1 MVSLQTTDDRGPMT
15 EDRRWTTENRGQT
28 AERSSDPFSQGGAE
42 RFVTFLLSADAVE
55 FTQFFNFNGDIIH

>member
-1 MVSLQTTDDRGPMT
+1 M
-15 EDRRWTTENRGQT
+15 TENRGQT
-28 AERSSDPFSQGGAE
+28 AERSSDHFSQGGAE